1 MTAQQSHNFAA
12 RNKKVTIMNT
22 KYTIKNFRVFDEKG
36 VTVDIKPITI
46 LTGCNSSGKSSI
58 VKSMVLFNSL
68 IGEMKRNYIAGSKMQ
83 LGKFKLDFSQG
94 TTFDL
99 GNFRRVIH
107 DGSSTDTIECK
118 YTIESKYLGET
129 VIVSLLF
136 ALENAEMN
144 GGVLAGV
151 SICKSNGEQIYSS
164 FDYKYH
170 RENPSKYI
178 FNLISMRQ
186 NFFHFVLGQHLV
198 DAYRSYEMC
207 ASVLANSIENDLMEG
222 YEGPTKEELEEWEI
236 GLKERKQSFC
246 RKYGE
251 DVLKK
256 VISWFND
263 FDNSIFDKV
272 LGNSTFIGKYVS
284 HQYEIVEKA
293 ESYGTLFYV
302 PVYEKICELNK
313 QSFRAYMD
321 SLKNHYEMEL
331 ELQYAIEMVVSAFE
345 ESDYNTF
352 SDYWNAKES
361 EFHKKNIVWGV
372 NQWYDYLS
380 DCFNVSELDLLF
392 KNGHSDGATD
402 SNFINFKFLCEVVM
416 NIDYLINGK
425 SPYYIISKEP
435 GSLFPSFGHA
445 VYKMFLEYVRFTN
458 NDILFTK
465 LYKSMSYVGTSL
477 VNVKRLYTLDGDNGF
492 SNILRRY
499 FEERRNPEY
508 AANYGFGGFY
518 PGSFINKWT
527 QKLGIG
533 NRIGI
538 HIDEEGLG
546 ATFRLYRDEN
556 DKKGSLLA
564 EQGYGITQLLV
575 ILLRIE
581 LAIMDQH
588 LGEIVFED
596 DLYMGKDTVSHRH
609 EGEWKD
615 TTIAIEEPEVHLHPK
630 MQSMLAEI
638 FVDAYTNY
646 NVHFIIETHSEY
658 IIRKIQLL
666 VANKEVKNSDISLL
680 YVYDE
685 KNKPGYEPQV
695 KKIGIRKDG
704 MLNGNFGEGFFDEAD
719 MLSMYLLT
727 AGSDGEE

>member
-1 MTAQQSHNFAA
+1 
-12 RNKKVTIMNT
+12 MNT

-207 ASVLANSIENDLMEG
+207 ASVMTNSIENDHMEG

>member
-1 MTAQQSHNFAA
+1 
-12 RNKKVTIMNT
+12 MNT

-46 LTGCNSSGKSSI
+46 ITGCNSSGKSSI

-94 TTFDL
+94 TTSDL

-107 DGSSTDTIECK
+107 HGASTDTIECQ
-118 YTIESKYLGET
+118 YTVESKYLGET

-136 ALENAEMN
+136 ALEDAEMN

-151 SICKSNGEQIYSS
+151 SICKSNGEPIYSS

-170 RENPSKYI
+170 CKSPSKYI
-178 FNLISMRQ
+178 FNLISIRQ

-222 YEGPTKEELEEWEI
+222 YEGPTKEELEEWRI
-236 GLKERKQSFC
+236 GIIERKQSFC

-251 DVLKK
+251 DELKK

-263 FDNSIFDKV
+263 SDNLFFDKV
-272 LGNSTFIGKYVS
+272 FGNSSFIGKYAS

-293 ESYGTLFYV
+293 ESYGTIFYV
-302 PVYEKICELNK
+302 PVYEKLCELNK
-313 QSFRAYMD
+313 QSFRVYMD
-321 SLKNHYEMEL
+321 SLRNRYEMEL

-345 ESDYNTF
+345 KSDYNTF

-361 EFHKKNIVWGV
+361 ELHEKRIVWGL

-380 DCFNVSELDLLF
+380 DCFRVSALDLLF
-392 KNGHSDGATD
+392 KNRHSDGATD
-402 SNFINFKFLCEVVM
+402 SDLINFKFICEVVM

-425 SPYYIISKEP
+425 SPYYTISKEP
-435 GSLFPSFGHA
+435 GSLFPSFGHTI
-445 VYKMFLEYVRFTN
+445 YKMFLEYVRFAH
-458 NDILFTK
+458 NDILFNK
-465 LYKSMSYVGTSL
+465 LYQSISYVGTSL
-477 VNVKRLYTLDGDNGF
+477 INVKRLYTLEGGDGF

-499 FEERRNPEY
+499 FEERKNPEY

-518 PGSFINKWT
+518 PGSFINKWI

-533 NRIGI
+533 NRVGI

-546 ATFRLYRDEN
+546 ATFRLYEDEN

-564 EQGYGITQLLV
+564 EQGYGITQLLM

-588 LGEIVFED
+588 LGGIVFDD
-596 DLYMGKDTVSHRH
+596 DLYMGRDRESHRH
-609 EGEWKD
+609 KGEWKD

-638 FVDAYTNY
+638 FIDAYTNH

-658 IIRKIQLL
+658 IIRKLQLL
-666 VANKEVKNSDISLL
+666 VANKEVKDSDISLL
-680 YVYDE
+680 YVYD
-685 KNKPGYEPQV
+685 KINRPDCEPQV
-695 KKIGIRKDG
+695 KKIEVSDKG
-704 MLNGNFGEGFFDEAD
+704 MLLGRFGEGFFDEAD
-719 MLSMYLLT
+719 ELSMNLLMQQRQY
-727 AGSDGEE
+727 E

>member
-207 ASVLANSIENDLMEG
+207 ASVMTNSIENDHMEG

-533 NRIGI
+533 NHIGI